1 MNRIKQH
8 IASASPLFWVVLIV
22 VILGLSFGGV
32 SAYLT
37 WSSDGVENQFVT
49 AEHPQAT
56 VSSAQGE
63 NGTDYTISVT
73 DPGYAVYL
81 RATVI
86 VNWEN
91 ENVNP
96 KTNDHNILAA
106 MPVLGTDYIL
116 TLHKNWTEG
125 SDGFYYYQP
134 KIQDNAPIPF
144 VTVNELVPKDGYNL
158 KVTVLAQTIQ
168 AVGTTDADD
177 TVTAVQDAWPR

>member
-37 WSSDGVENQFVT
+37 WSSDGVENQFIF

-56 VSSAQGE
+56 VSSE
-63 NGTDYTISVT
+63 NGMDYTISVT

-96 KTNDHNILAA
+96 TTNDHNILAA
-106 MPVLGTDYIL
+106 MPVLDTDYAL
-116 TLHKNWTEG
+116 TLQENWTID
-125 SDGFYYYQP
+125 SDGFYYYLP
-134 KIQDNAPIPF
+134 KIQDTSSIPF
-144 VTVNELVPKDGYNL
+144 VTVKELAPKNGYNL

-177 TVTAVQDAWPR
+177 SVTAVQDAWPR

>member
-37 WSSDGVENQFVT
+37 WSSDGLENQFVT
-49 AEHPQAT
+49 AEHP
-56 VSSAQGE
+56 E
-63 NGTDYTISVT
+63 ISVNK
-73 DPGYAVYL
+73 DYCISVPNPGYAVFL
-81 RATVI
+81 RAAVV

-91 ENVNP
+91 TQTNTIISDIP
-96 KTNDHNILAA
+96 KA
-106 MPVLGTDYIL
+106 GTDYNL
-116 TLHKNWTEG
+116 TLDDTLWEKGN
-125 SDGFYYYQP
+125 DGFYYYKNRIICGSNASFTTQP
-134 KIQDNAPIPF
+134 VVSIEE
-144 VTVNELVPKDGYNL
+144 VTQKAGYRL